1 MRLSASIYIGS
12 FFFINKLPYTTSLL
26 YPVHSLGSFSMQ
38 RLCTPRNVNCRDMQ
52 GRFSTPLHFAA
63 GYNRV
68 EVVEYL
74 LKQNADVTAKDKG

>member
-1 MRLSASIYIGS
+1 
-12 FFFINKLPYTTSLL
+12 
-26 YPVHSLGSFSMQ
+26 
-38 RLCTPRNVNCRDMQ
+38 MQ

-74 LKQNADVTAKDKG
+74 LHQNADVTAKDKGCVTTRANYTLYSAVIAPSHVYVCIV